1 MTPAVPTDSGG
12 VGGGWRDVQSP
23 LQGFVEGGQPP
34 PPDSPRDNSLW
45 RENPQDT
52 RKSPKTWVE
61 DEGPKRSKCLPAA
74 LPGCGSAVL
83 PPSFWAQT
91 GSAPERLQKRVLPAC
106 RPPSRAKL
114 GPQGPPRHGQGP
126 GGAEHLDPG
135 RAVGS
140 SVRRQCHWH
149 KELEAP
155 VPGF

>member
-1 MTPAVPTDSGG
+1 M
-12 VGGGWRDVQSP
+12 QSP
-23 LQGFVEGGQPP
+23 LQGFIEGGHL
-34 PPDSPRDNSLW
+34 PPDSPRGNSLW
-45 RENPQDT
+45 RESPQDT

-61 DEGPKRSKCLPAA
+61 DKCLPAA
-74 LPGCGSAVL
+74 LPGWGSAVL

-91 GSAPERLQKRVLPAC
+91 GSGPERLQKRALPAC

-114 GPQGPPRHGQGP
+114 GPQGPPRHGEGP

-140 SVRRQCHWH
+140 SVLRQCHWH